1 MNKRKYLLGISIIVL
16 ALAFLIFRGL
26 DSSMMAYLDVS
37 DIADSPEVN
46 PASVVQV
53 TGIVQPGSLQSD
65 PATRQVNFLLRDM
78 KSPQTTI
85 PVVYTGILPDNFKP
99 GQQVV
104 VQGKV
109 NQEKDRIE
117 AHQLLAKCPSKYNTG
132 SGE

>member
-26 DSSMMAYLDVS
+26 DSSMMAYLDVR
-37 DIADSPEVN
+37 DIPDSPQVH

-53 TGIVQPGSLQSD
+53 TGIVQPGSLESNH
-65 PATRQVNFLLRDM
+65 ATRQVNFLLQDM
-78 KSPQTTI
+78 KSPQTSI
-85 PVVYTGILPDNFKP
+85 PVVYTGILPDNFRP
-99 GQQVV
+99 GHQVV

-109 NQEKDRIE
+109 NQAGTQIDAE
-117 AHQLLAKCPSKYNTG
+117 QLFAKCPSKYNTG